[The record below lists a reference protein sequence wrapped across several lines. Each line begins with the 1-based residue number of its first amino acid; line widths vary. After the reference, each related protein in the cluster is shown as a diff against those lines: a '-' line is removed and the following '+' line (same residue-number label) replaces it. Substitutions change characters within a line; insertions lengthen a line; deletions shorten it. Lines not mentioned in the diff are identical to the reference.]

1 MRVQKGTGVV
11 IYTEPF
17 DDVPSSVTVAAVRAS
32 TGATISTAPT
42 ATVVGQRVKV
52 TLTAAAHTNTLDDLT
67 LTVSATVATLAE
79 KQTIPVQVVGAH
91 YCTIGSLREEKQL
104 DDQQR
109 YPDALVAEV
118 RDELCEYVEQAAD
131 VSFTPR
137 FGEENHVGDGT
148 DHLVLRTN
156 QVRSI
161 TAITIDGVSQSLT
174 DFELLAGDRLW
185 RRSGVAFNWHLP
197 VIVQF
202 EHGHDTPPMKLVRE
216 VKKAIRSEL
225 LGRGAQAPTNMLY
238 EQTAD
243 GLTVR
248 YSTPDWSAGRFTGT
262 MTLDAAIQ
270 AYAGPNLGFA

>member
-1 MRVQKGTGVV
+1 VRVQKGTGVV

-17 DDVPSSVTVAAVRAS
+17 DDVPSSVSVTATRAT
-32 TGATISTAPT
+32 TGAAISPAPT

-67 LTVSATVATLAE
+67 VVVSATVATLAE
-79 KQTIPVQVVGAH
+79 KQTFMVQVVGAH

-109 YPDALVAEV
+109 YPDALVAEI

>member
-52 TLTAAAHTNTLDDLT
+52 TLTAASHTNTLDDLT

-79 KQTIPVQVVGAH
+79 KQTIPVQVVGSH

-156 QVRSI
+156 QVRTI
-161 TAITIDGVSQSLT
+161 TAISIDGVAQSLT

-197 VIVQF
+197 VVVQF

-262 MTLDAAIQ
+262 MTLDAAIH